1 MNGKVLIFFIDDLPD
16 TFSLQLP
23 LKSFWGSSQ
32 ESWHEKWTEQQLSFD
47 SIDSIYLY
55 VPSSFQ
61 FQTTISS
68 TPQSLTPFYL
78 LSLVKVIMITLL
90 SDHYVAQPVTVND
103 LQIASLAL
111 GFTVGFGFLTTWT
124 AIRQTADIQRRYGY
138 SRLNSPYVWMI
149 WLEILV
155 CLIFAVICWL
165 HLNHIIPP
173 RYLYCLYLLYSQ
185 KSRAN
190 SR

>member
-1 MNGKVLIFFIDDLPD
+1 MSSIPQIFY
-16 TFSLQLP
+16 
-23 LKSFWGSSQ
+23 
-32 ESWHEKWTEQQLSFD
+32 
-47 SIDSIYLY
+47 SILFVII
-55 VPSSFQ
+55 VG
-61 FQTTISS
+61 
-68 TPQSLTPFYL
+68 
-78 LSLVKVIMITLL
+78 VIMITLL

-124 AIRQTADIQRRYGY
+124 AIRQTADIHRRYGY
-138 SRLNSPYVWMI
+138 SRLNSPYIWMI

-173 RYLYCLYLLYSQ
+173 RYLYTYPSIVFS
-185 KSRAN
+185 KTPS
-190 SR
+190 